1 MKGPFGAMETVNG
14 QLAGM
19 GGHWDVA
26 RKTPLVRRLK
36 IVMFSVLYYFVT
48 FILRIQCILK
58 FLTQGWKMISCGAH
72 MANRCGECDLV

>member
-26 RKTPLVRRLK
+26 RKTPLVKRLK
-36 IVMFSVLYYFVT
+36 IVMFSVL
-48 FILRIQCILK
+48 
-58 FLTQGWKMISCGAH
+58 
-72 MANRCGECDLV
+72 